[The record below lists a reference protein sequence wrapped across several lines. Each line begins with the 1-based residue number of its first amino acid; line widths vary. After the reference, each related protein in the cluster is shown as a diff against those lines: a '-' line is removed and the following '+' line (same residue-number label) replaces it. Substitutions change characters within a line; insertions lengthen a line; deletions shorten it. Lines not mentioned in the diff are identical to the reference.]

1 MNHSSA
7 TQVYQAQN
15 IAAPTASCL
24 WRPRSA
30 SRSTRTRRPQ
40 GVISGWNSAAMAW
53 SVGAEPIP
61 SSIISRRRRQPGSSR
76 WPRQSNGMW
85 AAPPSDHF
93 REIDWS
99 VPSRWKTLRTSD
111 ELLHSRQLADGGRT
125 CRRAKSARRAK
136 LEQHTERPM
145 YVSKS
150 PAETWEGLLRTHRR
164 TARLSIWLVHFGPW
178 TTRRKLLC
186 IARTPSRWAR
196 GLA

>member
-1 MNHSSA
+1 
-7 TQVYQAQN
+7 
-15 IAAPTASCL
+15 
-24 WRPRSA
+24 
-30 SRSTRTRRPQ
+30 
-40 GVISGWNSAAMAW
+40 MAW

-196 GLA
+196 GPAQQRKRSILLDSRRIKQRSARPSRQTALTSLLRRAALSAAP